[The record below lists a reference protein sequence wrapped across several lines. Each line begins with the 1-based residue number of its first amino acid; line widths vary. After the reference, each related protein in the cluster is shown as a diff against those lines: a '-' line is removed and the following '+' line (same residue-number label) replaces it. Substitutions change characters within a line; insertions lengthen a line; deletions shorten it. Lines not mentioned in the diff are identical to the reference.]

1 MDRSLLLAL
10 LLFYL
15 RPTLDHHRPRHRGTL
30 RPLDDDHLHDWGPS
44 VASTASDAG
53 ASSVA
58 PKTAAEYAF
67 AFLCASGELPED
79 YDARQLR
86 KQQKKKNNGKEKK
99 KRRRARRRDARKDDA
114 AASTVPKKP
123 ASPEDSSK
131 RDAPKPSQSETSA
144 SESFTAESFAPA
156 SPLDE
161 ELPDDAARRLRKKQ
175 KKKQY
180 QKLKKNRR
188 RARRQKA
195 PSNPQRGALSKR
207 IPRISFLSPLP
218 QNKDNNYNC
227 PETNVIKI
235 VALSVVS
242 TISFHRGMLLSTGSF
257 VTIIYI
263 F

>member
-1 MDRSLLLAL
+1 MDPSLLLAL

-15 RPTLDHHRPRHRGTL
+15 RPTLDHHRPRHPGTLRRLL

-161 ELPDDAARRLRKKQ
+161 ELPDDAARRLRKKE

-180 QKLKKNRR
+180 QRMKKIRR
-188 RARRQKA
+188 RAPRRQKA
-195 PSNPQRGALSKR
+195 PSKPHRSRKKEPDRSEFPSGGPRRPVAKKR
-207 IPRISFLSPLP
+207 
-218 QNKDNNYNC
+218 
-227 PETNVIKI
+227 
-235 VALSVVS
+235 
-242 TISFHRGMLLSTGSF
+242 LLSTRA
-257 VTIIYI
+257 
-263 F
+263 